1 MWKDYVLVVEEDV
14 CGKVYVG
21 RMECWYWGGFK

>member
-1 MWKDYVLVVEEDV
+1 MWKDYVLVEEDV